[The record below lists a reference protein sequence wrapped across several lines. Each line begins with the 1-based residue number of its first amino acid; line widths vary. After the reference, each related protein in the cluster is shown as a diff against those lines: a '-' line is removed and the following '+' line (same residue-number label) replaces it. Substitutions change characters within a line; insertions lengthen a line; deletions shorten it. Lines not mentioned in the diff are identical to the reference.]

1 MAVTTERAE
10 RSAPPDI
17 RGPTAPLPLAT
28 FVVGGLALAIV
39 VLGTVGTELY
49 GNLSS
54 GGLTQPCLAAGLHHY
69 VPPPN
74 PALPGKGIQGAEG
87 ICNIVMTAR
96 SPTETALLVVAMALG
111 VAAIAVGFG
120 TYRRM
125 ETRRRKSHALTG
137 AILGIQAV
145 VLSGVVLWFRSGH
158 GMFTFVKNELNFTL
172 VHGIWVHAF
181 LTGAKNTLL
190 LALGGEAGGIVIGL
204 ILAMLALSDKGAV
217 RAPARVYVNFFRGT
231 PLIWQLAFF
240 YFGLSL
246 GLGLNFSSYTV
257 ALVVFSLNTGA
268 YASEVFRA
276 GIQSIERGQLEA
288 SRGLGLSYLQS
299 MGYVVVPQAVRRV
312 IPPLMNEFVILIK
325 DTALVVILGLTTT
338 QRELFSVAQ
347 DGYSATYNATFFVAT
362 AIGYLVVTLPLIRLV
377 TAVERRL
384 HSGLVGIAG
393 GFGTG

>member
-1 MAVTTERAE
+1 MAVATEPIE

-17 RGPTAPLPLAT
+17 RGPTAPIPLAI
-28 FVVGGLALAIV
+28 FVAGIVGLALV
-39 VLGTVGTELY
+39 VLGTVGTELF
-49 GNLSS
+49 GNLV
-54 GGLTQPCLAAGLHHY
+54 GGPLTPACKAAGLHHF

-74 PALPGKGIQGAEG
+74 PALPGRGIQGAEG
-87 ICNIVMTAR
+87 ICNIIMTAR
-96 SPTETALLVVAMALG
+96 SSAETAILVLAMVFGL
-111 VAAIAVGFG
+111 AAIVAGFV
-120 TYRRM
+120 TFRRWD
-125 ETRRRKSHALTG
+125 TRRRRSHALTG

-145 VLSGVVLWFRSGH
+145 VLAGFVLWFRSGS
-158 GMFTFVKNELNFTL
+158 GMFTFVRNELNFTL
-172 VHGIWVHAF
+172 VNGIWVRAF

-190 LALGGEAGGIVIGL
+190 LAVGGEIGGIVIGL
-204 ILAMLALSDKGAV
+204 FLAMLALSDKRAV

-257 ALVVFSLNTGA
+257 ALIVFSLNTGA

-299 MGYVVVPQAVRRV
+299 MGYVIVPQAFRRV
-312 IPPLMNEFVILIK
+312 IPPLLNEFVILIK
-325 DTALVVILGLTTT
+325 DTALVVILGLITS

-362 AIGYLVVTLPLIRLV
+362 AIGYLIVTLPMIRVV
-377 TAVERRL
+377 TAVERKLR
-384 HSGLVGIAG
+384 SGLVGIVG